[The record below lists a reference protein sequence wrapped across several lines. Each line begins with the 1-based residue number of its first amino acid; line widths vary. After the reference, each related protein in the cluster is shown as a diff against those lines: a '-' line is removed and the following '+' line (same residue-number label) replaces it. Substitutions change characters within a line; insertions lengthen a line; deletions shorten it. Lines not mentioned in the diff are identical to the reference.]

1 MEKHQRDNKYLLLI
15 EFEVR
20 TVSYGPIVFF
30 RSDLHV
36 WPKCKAR
43 GPKTRVEKRGVQN
56 KLALYK
62 EVTTME
68 TFYFV

>member
-30 RSDLHV
+30 PLGFTCMAQVQS
-36 WPKCKAR
+36 AR
-43 GPKTRVEKRGVQN
+43 AKNTRGKTRSTKQIGIV
-56 KLALYK
+56 
-62 EVTTME
+62 
-68 TFYFV
+68 